1 MIDKKNIWYVSLFSV
16 ILLLTIFYISMNNDD
31 INKFSDTKTESNSDT
46 QLVLNESTELV
57 ALRIQSDEER
67 NKEIESY
74 KETLLS
80 ETSSLEEKSL
90 AYDKLIALNKD
101 KGTEKKL
108 EDLLKDKL
116 KLTAFVKISNSNINV
131 VIKKEEHSYELA
143 NQVIKTIQNE
153 FKEDKY
159 ITVKF
164 N

>member
-31 INKFSDTKTESNSDT
+31 INKFSDTKTESNNDT